1 MKDKSE
7 LTGLIQSALIWTAGL
22 SLIAWFL
29 VPNSRLIWRLSNAL
43 TLGSIPGLTLACFRL
58 ARRWGLGDSFLY
70 ATRSMRRVLKKDS
83 LERKI
88 EKGKADQEDL
98 EEADRL
104 NQKPEFRDFHDYLQN
119 KPEPKPVLPL
129 LLVNGA
135 ALAIAAVLT
144 LL

>member
-1 MKDKSE
+1 MKDNSE
-7 LTGLIQSALIWTAGL
+7 LKGQLLSALLWTLGL
-22 SLIAWFL
+22 SAMAWFL
-29 VPNSRLIWRLSNAL
+29 VPNDRLIWRLSNAL
-43 TLGSIPGLTLACFRL
+43 TLGCIPGLAMSGFRL

-70 ATRSMRRVLKKDS
+70 ATGSMRRALKKDK
-83 LERKI
+83 LEQKI
-88 EKGKADQEDL
+88 EKGKADQQDL
-98 EEADRL
+98 EEADDLTR
-104 NQKPEFRDFHDYLQN
+104 KPGYRDFHDYLQN